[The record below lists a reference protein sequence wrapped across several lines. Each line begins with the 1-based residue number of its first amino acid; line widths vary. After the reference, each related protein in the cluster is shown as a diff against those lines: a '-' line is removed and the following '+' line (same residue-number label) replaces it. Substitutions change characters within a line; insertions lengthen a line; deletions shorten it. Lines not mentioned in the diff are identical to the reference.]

1 VNATVE
7 VKFAKGILELVMK
20 TARLDAAVA
29 GEIKK
34 VCEVRWPNHVDVLMV
49 DMAEVEFVDS
59 SGIGALLGLYKRLP
73 ASHGAVRLLNTRRA
87 VRSVIELLRLQKVF
101 ALD

>member
-1 VNATVE
+1 MNATVE
-7 VKFAKGILELVMK
+7 VKFAKGILELAMK
-20 TARLDAAVA
+20 TARIDAAVA

-34 VCEVRWPNHVDVLMV
+34 VCDERWPAQVDLLMV

-73 ASHGAVRLLNTRRA
+73 ASHGAVRLLNTRRP

-101 ALD
+101 MLD

>member
-1 VNATVE
+1 MIL
-7 VKFAKGILELVMK
+7 KG
-20 TARLDAAVA
+20 TRLDAAVS
-29 GEIKK
+29 GELKK
-34 VCEVRWPNHVDVLMV
+34 ACDLRWPPRVEVLRV

-73 ASHGAVRLLNTRRA
+73 ASHGAVRLLNTSRP

-101 ALD
+101 LLD

>member
-1 VNATVE
+1 MNATVE

-20 TARLDAAVA
+20 TTRIDAAVA
-29 GEIKK
+29 GEIKQ
-34 VCEVRWPNHVDVLMV
+34 VCDGQWPAQVDLLTV
-49 DMAEVEFVDS
+49 DMAGVEFIDS

-73 ASHGAVRLLNTRRA
+73 ASHGAVRLLNTRRP

-101 ALD
+101 TLD